1 MRAILSIRRFRKENT
16 MSSASVELKFGTSGL
31 RGLGK
36 DLDRETCYAYVGA
49 FLGMLEERGETLETV
64 CVGFDLRTTSVGI
77 ANYCSEAIAARGLA
91 VVNAGPVPTPALAR
105 YALSRRWPA
114 LMITASHNPP
124 EHNGIKFYRPDG
136 ELTKADEAPIR
147 ARLDGALP
155 EPHAVTSP
163 PTPEVA
169 EEYIQSFSALFGS
182 RALAGLRL
190 GVDQHSAVGRD
201 MLVEVLQ
208 ALGAE
213 CTVTRR
219 SATFVAVDTE
229 AVDADYLEMA
239 QGWLTAGGFDAIVS
253 TDGDGD
259 RPLLIDHAGRQ
270 VLGDSLGI
278 LAARYL
284 GYRRV
289 ATPVS
294 STSAVEASGFFEAVA
309 RTRIGSPFVI
319 EAMTTLSADGGAV
332 AGFEGNGGF
341 LTEGVHFWREKL
353 VTTLPTRDAILPLV
367 AVLAAANEADRPVA
381 DLVARLP
388 PRAKATGRIADVDT
402 ARGKVWIES
411 LVTTPGRL
419 TLLRNTADVETIDGA
434 KFVLADG
441 NSLHLRLSG
450 NAPELRVYVETSN
463 AASAQSLLRDA
474 MAEARIALM

>member
-1 MRAILSIRRFRKENT
+1 
-16 MSSASVELKFGTSGL
+16 MSNAPVELKFGTSGL

-49 FLGMLEERGETLETV
+49 FLSMLEDRGEVLDAV
-64 CVGFDLRTTSVGI
+64 CIGFDLRASSTNI
-77 ANYCSEAIAARGLA
+77 ALYCAEAVAARGLR

-105 YALSRRWPA
+105 YALSRRLPA

-136 ELTKADEAPIR
+136 ELGKADEEPIR
-147 ARLDGALP
+147 QRLDAPL
-155 EPHAVTSP
+155 
-163 PTPEVA
+163 PTPQPLTPPPISAEVA
-169 EEYIQSFSALFGS
+169 QDYVENFTGLFG
-182 RALAGLRL
+182 REALAGLRL

-201 MLVEVLQ
+201 LLVDILQ

-213 CTVTRR
+213 CTITRR

-229 AVDADYLEMA
+229 AVDEAYLEMA
-239 QGWLTAGGFDAIVS
+239 RGWLGAGGFDAIVS

-259 RPLLIDHAGRQ
+259 RPLLIGADGRQ

-284 GYRRV
+284 GYSRV

-294 STSAVEASGFFEAVA
+294 STSAVEASDYFAAVA
-309 RTRIGSPFVI
+309 RTRIGSPYVI
-319 EAMTTLSADGGAV
+319 EAMDALLADGGAV

-341 LTEGVHFWREKL
+341 LTDGTHFWRDRL
-353 VTTLPTRDAILPLV
+353 VPPLPTRDAVLPLA
-367 AVLAAANEADRPVA
+367 AVLAEACESGQPVA
-381 DLVARLP
+381 ALVARLP
-388 PRAKATGRIADVDT
+388 ARAKATGRIADVDT
-402 ARGKVWIES
+402 QRGRKWIDALVARPDA
-411 LVTTPGRL
+411 LQ
-419 TLLRNTADVETIDGA
+419 LLSQTEDIQTVDGA

-450 NAPELRVYVETSN
+450 NAPELRVYVETSSPATARILLQN
-463 AASAQSLLRDA
+463 AMD
-474 MAEARIALM
+474 EARIALK